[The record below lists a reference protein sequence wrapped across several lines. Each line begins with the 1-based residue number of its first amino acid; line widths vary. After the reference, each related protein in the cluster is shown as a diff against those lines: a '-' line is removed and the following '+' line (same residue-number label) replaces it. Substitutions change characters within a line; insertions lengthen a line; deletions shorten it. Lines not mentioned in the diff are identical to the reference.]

1 MERLDI
7 TSVPEMPN
15 IEASIHF
22 ARYAIAKSLVK
33 DKKVLD
39 IACGEG
45 YGSYLLKR
53 AGAKE
58 VVGVDVSTAAINRAR
73 QSLDSEGIQ
82 FVLSDAIGMHQHYP
96 DEYFDVVVSCE
107 TIEHVE
113 NPDAYLQSLKKLA
126 KKNALFIITCP
137 NDYWYYPEIHQSNPY
152 HLRKYR
158 FKEFQQ
164 LATSVLGE
172 NVTWSIG
179 TAVFGFGSTPLN
191 IRQGYLQIPDSWMSF
206 REIDGAY
213 LVNGDEEQKFS
224 DSNCSYFI
232 GVWNAVE
239 IPVGMAVFPV
249 SMNCYSRMVPA
260 MNGGLPQRINISLIG
275 STEEVNVS
283 TPDLQSARLHFQ
295 AAMSEN
301 EILKESLQKYKEDL
315 HTVQAELDVC
325 RLARD
330 KMRVAHDRY
339 VWLRSFVP
347 QPIRALTVKFVL
359 MIRREM
365 HK

>member
-22 ARYAIAKSLVK
+22 ARYAIAMSLVK

-58 VVGVDVSTAAINRAR
+58 MVGVDVSADAINRAR
-73 QSLDSEGIQ
+73 KSFEASGIE
-82 FVLSDAIGMHQHYP
+82 FVLADVATIEQRYSA
-96 DEYFDVVVSCE
+96 ECFDVVISCE
-107 TIEHVE
+107 TIEHIE
-113 NPDAYLQSLKKLA
+113 NPDTYLQSLKKLA
-126 KKNALFIITCP
+126 KKDALFIITCP
-137 NDYWYYPEIHQSNPY
+137 NDYWYYPEDHQSNPY

-164 LATSVLGE
+164 LAISVLGE

-179 TAVFGFGSTPLN
+179 TAVFGFGSTPLDV
-191 IRQGYLQIPDSWMSF
+191 RQGYLSIPDSWMSF

-213 LVNGDEEQKFS
+213 LVSGNEEQKFS

-232 GVWNAVE
+232 GVWNAAE
-239 IPVGMAVFPV
+239 MPIGTAVFPV
-249 SMNCYSRMVPA
+249 SMDCYSRMVPA
-260 MNGGLPQRINISLIG
+260 MDGGLPQRENISAL
-275 STEEVNVS
+275 
-283 TPDLQSARLHFQ
+283 DLRSARLHSQ
-295 AAMSEN
+295 AAKAEN
-301 EILKESLQKYKEDL
+301 EVLRERLQAYKGDL
-315 HTVQAELDVC
+315 HTLQSELEVC
-325 RLARD
+325 RVERD
-330 KMRVAHDRY
+330 QMRVAHDRY
-339 VWLRSFVP
+339 VWMRSFVP
-347 QPIRALTVKFVL
+347 QAIRTLMVKFVR
-359 MIRREM
+359 MF
-365 HK
+365 HGKTY